1 MTETTDKIVLPVEGM
16 TCAACQATVQRA
28 LTKAPGVEKAAVN
41 LMTNEAT
48 VHYDPSTT
56 SPDALVNAIN
66 DTGYV
71 ARLPQAASVPT
82 AEDDAADR
90 HLAAEYAAL
99 RTKATVS
106 FALGVLAMFVSM
118 PLMHHGGHTGD
129 PLIARTME
137 IGRAHV

>member
-1 MTETTDKIVLPVEGM
+1 MATSTAAGPQGPALKIVLPVEGM

-71 ARLPQAASVPT
+71 ARLPRAASAPT
-82 AEDDAADR
+82 APRFRQPSEARMWLSATPNK
-90 HLAAEYAAL
+90 AL
-99 RTKATVS
+99 PHSCCQAS
-106 FALGVLAMFVSM
+106 
-118 PLMHHGGHTGD
+118 
-129 PLIARTME
+129 
-137 IGRAHV
+137 